1 MTALSEAPLP
11 ALDKQ
16 LIHPK
21 YRPDIDGLR
30 AIAVLS
36 VVAFHA
42 FPSLIRGG
50 FVGVDVF
57 FVISGFLISSI
68 IFGSL
73 EKNSFSFLDFYTRRV
88 NRIFPALL
96 LVLVV
101 TWGFGWFSLLA
112 DEYTQLGKHIAGG
125 AAFVSN
131 YVLLGEAGYFDNS
144 AETKLLLHLWS
155 LGIEEQFY
163 LVWPLMVWAA
173 WKVRVNALILIVLVG
188 GISFALN
195 ILNVHSDSVGT
206 FYSPQTRFWEL
217 LVGSLLAYVT
227 LHKHQHF
234 QISREIS
241 GPTARN
247 ILSMTGLALLATA
260 FALTTKS
267 NQFPGWWAVLPTV
280 GAALIISAGPF
291 AWLNKN
297 VLSSRLL
304 VWFGLIS
311 FPLYLWHWPLLTF
324 ARIINSGT
332 PSIEMRCS
340 AIAAAVVLSWLTYRL
355 IELPLR
361 NTSSKARVVF
371 FLAIMGAV
379 GTLGYIT
386 FTSGGLTNRPTVQN
400 SKAINEQFVA
410 TTGWKYAKNDTC
422 LTRYNF
428 EYAKTLP
435 WWFCSTNRD
444 QPPTTV
450 IIGNSYANHLYP
462 GIIHA
467 APDATVLSMG
477 TCDAGHTINAEYP
490 GNPCSLDSPKRQN
503 DYIDNIIKSAGTVKT
518 VIISGITLVDDESYA
533 EKLSSRISYM
543 DKLGIKVVIF
553 VPHFTLGY
561 NPRACFARPFKSP
574 EKDCSFGL
582 AVRENLLRIFNGLA
596 AKITKHNPNV
606 LFFDQNETFCSNSG
620 CSMIIDGM
628 PAYRDEYFHLSEYAS
643 DQVGKHFIEWAAKNG
658 VELK

>member
-16 LIHPK
+16 PIHPK

-42 FPSLIRGG
+42 FPSLIQGG

-96 LVLVV
+96 LMLAA

-131 YVLLGEAGYFDNS
+131 FVLLGEAGYFDNS

-195 ILNVHSDSVGT
+195 ILNVQSDSVGT

-234 QISREIS
+234 QIWREIS

-247 ILSMTGLALLATA
+247 ILSITGLTLLATA

-267 NQFPGWWAVLPTV
+267 NQFPGWWAVLPTL

-297 VLSSRLL
+297 VLSSRLF

-324 ARIINSGT
+324 ARIINSDT
-332 PSIEMRCS
+332 PSIEMRCI
-340 AIAAAVVLSWLTYRL
+340 AIVIAVVLSWLTYRL

-361 NTSSKARVVF
+361 NISSKVRVVF
-371 FLAIMGAV
+371 FLAFMGAV
-379 GTLGYIT
+379 GTIGYVT
-386 FTSGGLTNRPTVQN
+386 FTSGGLTSRPTVQN

-467 APDATVLSMG
+467 TPDATVLSMG
-477 TCDAGHTINAEYP
+477 TCDAGHIVNAEHP

-503 DYIDNIIKSAGTVKT
+503 EYIDNIIKSSGTVKT
-518 VIISGITLVDDESYA
+518 VIIGGITLVDDESYA

-574 EKDCSFGL
+574 EKDCKFGL
-582 AVRENLLRIFNGLA
+582 VVREHLLHIFNGLA
-596 AKITKHNPNV
+596 AKITKQNPNV
-606 LFFDQNETFCSNSG
+606 LFYDQNETFCSNSG
-620 CSMIIDGM
+620 CSMVIDGM
-628 PAYRDEYFHLSEYAS
+628 PAYRDEYFHYSEYAS
-643 DQVGKHFIEWAAKNG
+643 DQVGKNFIKWAEKNG
-658 VELK
+658 VKLD